1 MPVSEYKLEGSM
13 ANVLQTSLRD
23 EEYFPTIGPPEEF
36 LKRLEAP
43 KEEMLLSTKTDAN
56 ADKGSLHA

>member
-1 MPVSEYKLEGSM
+1 M

-43 KEEMLLSTKTDAN
+43 KEEMSISTKTDAN